1 MDEINRYKERL
12 QIALTA
18 AKICIFEVDL
28 LQQLYTYFEN
38 AEVIFGISGEKILKD
53 VQPFSKLEPVEY
65 RKAASAYFSHPEDEA
80 VIEKAFKDILRGKE
94 STYEARMRAG
104 GSGYVWCRI
113 HATPIIENGV
123 PARMVGVIADIS
135 DLREQTE
142 NLKKAVNMDAFTEL
156 FNKEYAIGLISEILR
171 KSKDLNHALLI
182 LDIDNFKNYN
192 DTFGHSEGD
201 KVIKAVSRKIRDT
214 FRETDIMGR
223 FGGDEFILLVRDI
236 KKCSGLTASYPILHA
251 FKWEILLALPAL
263 ASHYSRRMQRD
274 SRNYLQRPM
283 PHCTRRRRK
292 REFSYI
298 IMSNS
303 GNSKE
308 GLFFFLFLFQGN
320 TNHDSLTK

>member
-201 KVIKAVSRKIRDT
+201 KVIKAVSRKIH
-214 FRETDIMGR
+214 
-223 FGGDEFILLVRDI
+223 FGKRISWADSEAMNLFFWLGIS
-236 KKCSGLTASYPILHA
+236 KTCSGLTASYPILHA

-320 TNHDSLTK
+320 TNHDFLTK

>member
-223 FGGDEFILLVRDI
+223 FGGD
-236 KKCSGLTASYPILHA
+236 
-251 FKWEILLALPAL
+251 
-263 ASHYSRRMQRD
+263 
-274 SRNYLQRPM
+274 
-283 PHCTRRRRK
+283 
-292 REFSYI
+292 
-298 IMSNS
+298 
-303 GNSKE
+303 
-308 GLFFFLFLFQGN
+308 
-320 TNHDSLTK
+320 